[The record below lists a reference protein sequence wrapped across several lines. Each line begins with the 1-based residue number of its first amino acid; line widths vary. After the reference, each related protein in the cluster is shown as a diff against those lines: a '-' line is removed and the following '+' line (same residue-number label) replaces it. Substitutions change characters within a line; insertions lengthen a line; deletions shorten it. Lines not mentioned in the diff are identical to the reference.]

1 MLKYFWRQCKSA
13 PSRDQNVKG
22 TLTRGEPVKR
32 TTAVTLQ
39 IKSIVKLSLATKNMF
54 SISYTEIANS
64 SLFTVELSRTTFV
77 WFCQLMYFYTCRSHW
92 GLGTFCRLL
101 CNRKLF
107 TLFCYFQKYN
117 CPEIPKVRVFLSFNS
132 SIAWVFKTGK
142 AIILEL
148 SSKDGINSLRRGQ
161 S

>member
-1 MLKYFWRQCKSA
+1 M
-13 PSRDQNVKG
+13 KG

-77 WFCQLMYFYTCRSHW
+77 
-92 GLGTFCRLL
+92 
-101 CNRKLF
+101 
-107 TLFCYFQKYN
+107 
-117 CPEIPKVRVFLSFNS
+117 
-132 SIAWVFKTGK
+132 
-142 AIILEL
+142 
-148 SSKDGINSLRRGQ
+148 
-161 S
+161 